1 MSVRKLMECMNNA
14 NRALAELDRQTKEVH
29 RLLDDFLPESD
40 LVKLERITYTGP
52 SRSFIKR
59 VFPIFQDP
67 CFRVNGKQNMEA
79 MLRVLDEAFE
89 VRPNNCEKPI
99 SFRSLL
105 SLMQEER
112 GKADE

>member
-1 MSVRKLMECMNNA
+1 MSVRELMECMNNA
-14 NRALAELDRQTKEVH
+14 NRVLAKLERKTKEVH
-29 RLLDDFLPESD
+29 RLLDDFQPESD
-40 LVKLERITYTGP
+40 LVKLERITYTGS
-52 SRSFIKR
+52 SRNFVKQ

-67 CFRVNGKQNMEA
+67 CFRVNGKRNMEA
-79 MLRVLDEAFE
+79 MLRVLDEASE